1 MLSAPIHKLLRIN
14 ILLVLALVT
23 ACAPALT
30 PPPEGMLE
38 TVIAA
43 TVQALPTLTPLPKS
57 TEAPVSRA
65 TRLPPTEIFTPT
77 LSVSITP
84 FPTFT
89 MTPTLTET
97 ATEVGVAA
105 RQGVYQGS
113 GNYACMVMDQKPVN
127 FTKFKPGTLVY
138 AVWTVKNVGAK
149 EWTKGG
155 LDIVYSSGTKINEY
169 GPKQALSFNVKPGET
184 RDIVIV
190 IRAPDKGGDYLT
202 TFALERGGNKFC
214 DLILGV
220 SVR

>member
-1 MLSAPIHKLLRIN
+1 
-14 ILLVLALVT
+14 
-23 ACAPALT
+23 
-30 PPPEGMLE
+30 MLE

-43 TVQALPTLTPLPKS
+43 TIQALPTHTPLPQPS
-57 TEAPVSRA
+57 ETPLLRA

-97 ATEVGVAA
+97 ATEVGVAS
-105 RQGVYQGS
+105 RQGIYQGS
-113 GNYACMVMDQKPVN
+113 GNYACMVMDQRPIN

-138 AVWTVKNVGAK
+138 ATWTVKNVGAK

-155 LDIVYSSGTKINEY
+155 LNIVYSSGTKINEY
-169 GPKQALSFNVKPGET
+169 APSQPLSFTVKPGET
-184 RDIVIV
+184 REIVIV
-190 IRAPDKGGDYLT
+190 IRAPDKGGDYQT
-202 TFALERGGNKFC
+202 IFALERGGNEFC
-214 DLILGV
+214 EFILGV